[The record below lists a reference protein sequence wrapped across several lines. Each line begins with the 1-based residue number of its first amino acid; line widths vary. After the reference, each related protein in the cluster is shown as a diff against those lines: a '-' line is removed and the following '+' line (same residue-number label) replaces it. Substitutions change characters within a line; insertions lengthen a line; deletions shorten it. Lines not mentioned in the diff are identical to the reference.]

1 MNSLQ
6 TNNMKFQMNK
16 ETLKQKSDLLR
27 EICNENIEMIFD
39 HMGIDVYDH
48 GTYYNC
54 PCPVHLGDN
63 PGGFSWS
70 KELGIWKC
78 FTQNCHLDY
87 GHDIYGLVRAIEKL
101 DFVDAIKFLKNLVRL
116 EYNDETIERI
126 RNKKVIN
133 EANIVKKKIIPEE
146 SLNRLEWDPIIESY
160 MVEERGFSRPVLKE
174 FDVRYAKKQ
183 GTLFFN
189 RIVLPIRD
197 KEGDLVA
204 ATARWASKDTDGR
217 PKWLHEGNVNDYLYG
232 FYKTHE
238 HIKRTEII
246 VLVEGPL
253 GVIKLWE
260 AGIRNAVAVFG
271 TSISRRQQ
279 RSILASGAYKLYV
292 AFDND
297 LAGNRAADKVLSGK
311 GALTY
316 DYLGGYMDVIKVD
329 LGDHSD
335 LDEMS
340 VHEIREIF
348 QRLKEKNSGK
358 NNI

>member
-1 MNSLQ
+1 MNFLQ
-6 TNNMKFQMNK
+6 TNNMKYQMNK

-39 HMGIDVYDH
+39 HMGIDVYDR

-54 PCPVHLGDN
+54 PCPVHVGDN

-78 FTQNCHLDY
+78 FTHNCHHDY
-87 GHDIYGLVRAIEKL
+87 GHDIYGLVRATEGL
-101 DFVDAIKFLKNLVRL
+101 DFVGAIKFLKNLVDT

-126 RNKKVIN
+126 RNKKIIKETN
-133 EANIVKKKIIPEE
+133 LVKKKVIPEE
-146 SLNRLEWDPIIESY
+146 SLDRLSWDPIIESY
-160 MVEERGFSRPVLKE
+160 MIKERGFSRPVLEE
-174 FDVRYAKKQ
+174 FDVRYAKTQ

-204 ATARWASKDTDGR
+204 ATARWAAHDTDGR

-232 FYKTHE
+232 FHKTAS
-238 HIKRTEII
+238 HIQRTERI

-297 LAGNRAADKVLSGK
+297 LAGNRAADKVLYGK
-311 GALTY
+311 GELTHE
-316 DYLGGYMDVIKVD
+316 YLGGYMDVIRVD

-348 QRLKEKNSGK
+348 QKLKEKDSG
-358 NNI
+358 